1 MNTEQTNTTGQNNLQ
16 NSVQSDLQSSLQKST
31 MQAWQTALT
40 TALATNELGTDKLG
54 DSQLNDNEL
63 NKRAM
68 FALIVVIKNQP
79 SQAST
84 LTSKNCC
91 TAMQDWL
98 DSQANTPAGWTA
110 VAVNE
115 PADGLAQLLS
125 STEPETL
132 TEELQ
137 AELAKDRISDVSV
150 LRYVLIPTAD
160 SYLQAVS
167 EDKRT
172 AIAHVLDEQIT
183 KHLREQLG
191 LTKADFD
198 CHILPIANLL
208 QGHKVAC
215 FDMDSTLIEQE
226 VIVEL
231 AKATGIGEKVNEI
244 TESAMRGE
252 IDFSE
257 SFAKRLQLL
266 HGTYADELADI
277 SETLT
282 LSAGAVTTLKLLN
295 ALGYH
300 TVLVSGGFTYF
311 AKIIADKLVIDEYHA
326 NKLLIDEGKVMGD
339 VVLPIVD
346 GAKKAEIVEQIA
358 KQQGVEMSEVIC
370 IGDGANDLPMMEKA
384 NLGFA
389 YRAKPIVQAKADLA
403 INCTGLDGVLY
414 GLGYGAIV
422 Q

>member
-1 MNTEQTNTTGQNNLQ
+1 MNTEQTSTTGQNGSQQ
-16 NSVQSDLQSSLQKST
+16 NLQSSLQNNLQQST

-40 TALATNELGTDKLG
+40 TALNGSKL
-54 DSQLNDNEL
+54 SASEL
-63 NKRAM
+63 NKRAI

-98 DSQANTPAGWTA
+98 DTQANTPAGWKA
-110 VAVNE
+110 VSVDQ
-115 PADGLAQLLS
+115 PVDKPTDGLSQLLLENLS
-125 STEPETL
+125 ADPSTE

-172 AIAHVLDEQIT
+172 AIAHVLDEQVT
-183 KHLREQLG
+183 KHLREQLE

-300 TVLVSGGFTYF
+300 TVLVSGGFSYF
-311 AKIIADKLVIDEYHA
+311 AKMIADKLVIDEYHA

-358 KQQGVEMSEVIC
+358 KQQGVDMSEVIC

-403 INCTGLDGVLY
+403 INCTGLEGVLY

-422 Q
+422 Y